1 VESAQVGTWRL
12 ATFQYL
18 GILLDVM
25 CVQAQADLSRRAAAQ
40 LRVEDDL
47 ANRLCQLEERL
58 QALER
63 HHFEAA
69 RKHTEEKRG

>member
-1 VESAQVGTWRL
+1 
-12 ATFQYL
+12 
-18 GILLDVM
+18 M